1 MSGDTKEQ
9 PNIFYT
15 KEAPLLQAECLLNEG
30 KVKSIYRMADEPEQ
44 VYIYFHDKVT
54 AGNGRRVDFP
64 EGKGKTCCLISALLF
79 EMLEGRGL
87 RTHYIDCPSLDTLL
101 CKKLTIVPVEV
112 IVRNIAAGSLVR
124 QTTLE
129 EGTLLNPPLV
139 EYFLKDDAKDD
150 PLLTPDRVGL
160 MGIDPEPMK
169 QAALNVNNHFQILFA
184 QLGIDVVDLNW
195 SLVMMLTAISA
206 WLMNYHLTTCDS
218 GKKVPRNVLTKTSSV
233 KKKETLL
240 QHINIY
246 YRNYEGMSEMHG
258 SLEPEENVW
267 RQTEPTDMYDDMR
280 RLNALYEELCWDHN
294 DILDFII
301 EGDRI
306 IIKNKTRHS

>member
-1 MSGDTKEQ
+1 MSGDCKDQ

-15 KEAPLLQAECLLNEG
+15 KGAPLLNAESLLNEG
-30 KVKSIYRMADEPEQ
+30 KVKSLYRMADEPER
-44 VYIYFHDKVT
+44 VYIHFHDKVT

-79 EMLEGRGL
+79 EYIGKQGL

-101 CKKLTIVPVEV
+101 CKKLTIIPVEV

-129 EGTLLNPPLV
+129 EGTLLDPPLV

-169 QAALNVNNHFQILFA
+169 EAALKVNAHLQMLFSLMDIDLVDFKLEFGYDVNENLC
-184 QLGIDVVDLNW
+184 LGDELSPDNMRLWKKGTKEKFDKDLFRK
-195 SLVMMLTAISA
+195 
-206 WLMNYHLTTCDS
+206 D
-218 GKKVPRNVLTKTSSV
+218 
-233 KKKETLL
+233 
-240 QHINIY
+240 
-246 YRNYEGMSEMHG
+246 
-258 SLEPEENVW
+258 
-267 RQTEPTDMYDDMR
+267 
-280 RLNALYEELCWDHN
+280 
-294 DILDFII
+294 
-301 EGDRI
+301 EGDIVEAYKYILTQLR
-306 IIKNKTRHS
+306 KFV